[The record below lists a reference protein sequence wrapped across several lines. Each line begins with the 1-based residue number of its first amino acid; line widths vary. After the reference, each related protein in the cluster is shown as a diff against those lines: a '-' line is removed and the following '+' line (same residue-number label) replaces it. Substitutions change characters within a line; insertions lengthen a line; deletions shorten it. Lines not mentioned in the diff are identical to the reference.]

1 MNFITGISLI
11 TAFAGGMVALF
22 APCCITF
29 LLPSYLANIFR
40 GKKNILGLTLLFG
53 LGIATVLVPAA
64 VGIRAVGQV
73 FQQFH
78 TQTYLIGGTFMI
90 ILGLMEL
97 TGKKITIP
105 MVNLTI
111 DLNTHKSP
119 WAVYVLGVF
128 SGITSSCCTPVLA
141 GILTLSFLSPSFLW
155 AGLAGVAYVA
165 GMVVPLVILALLLDR
180 VDWQKMMKIKGK
192 TVMLLGKT
200 RPLTDVIAGFLF
212 ITVGIIF
219 SVLAVTGN
227 ITMGTQKP
235 VEATLGLGTMN
246 LVRTVRTI
254 PGSEYFFALLL
265 VIFIIF
271 LIRKGKS
278 S

>member
-1 MNFITGISLI
+1 MNLLNTVSLI

-53 LGIATVLVPAA
+53 LGIATILVPTAL
-64 VGIRAVGQV
+64 GIRAIGSV
-73 FQQFH
+73 FREFH
-78 TQTYLIGGTFMI
+78 TQTYVIGGAFMI
-90 ILGLMEL
+90 TLGLMEL

-105 MVNLTI
+105 MFNLTI
-111 DLNTHKSP
+111 DLNTHRSP
-119 WAVYVLGVF
+119 WAVYVMGVF

-180 VDWQKMMKIKGK
+180 VDWQKMMKVKGK
-192 TVMLLGKT
+192 TVNLFGKA
-200 RPLTDVIAGFLF
+200 RLLTDVIAGFLF
-212 ITVGIIF
+212 IAVGIIF
-219 SVLAVTGN
+219 GSLAITGN
-227 ITMGTQKP
+227 IAMGAQQP
-235 VEATLGLGTMN
+235 VEATLGAGTMN
-246 LVRTVRTI
+246 LVRTLRGF
-254 PGSEYFFALLL
+254 PGSEYFFAVVLI
-265 VIFIIF
+265 VFIIF
-271 LIRKGKS
+271 LIKKGNKS
-278 S
+278 

>member
-1 MNFITGISLI
+1 MNLLTTISLI

-29 LLPSYLANIFR
+29 LLPSYLANVFHER
-40 GKKNILGLTLLFG
+40 KNILGLTLLFG
-53 LGIATVLVPAA
+53 LGIATVLVPTAL
-64 VGIRAVGQV
+64 GIRAVGQV
-73 FQQFH
+73 FKEFH
-78 TQTYLIGGTFMI
+78 TQTYLIGAAFMI

-105 MVNLTI
+105 MFNLTI

-141 GILTLSFLSPSFLW
+141 GILTLSFLSPTFLW

-192 TVMLLGKT
+192 TVRLFGKP
-200 RPLTDVIAGFLF
+200 RLLTDVIAGFLF
-212 ITVGIIF
+212 IAVGIIF
-219 SVLAVTGN
+219 GSLALSGN
-227 ITMGTQKP
+227 ISMGTQKP
-235 VEATLGLGTMN
+235 IEATLGLGTMSI
-246 LVRTVRTI
+246 VRSLRSF
-254 PGSEYFFALLL
+254 PGSEYLFAVLLI
-265 VIFIIF
+265 IFIIF
-271 LIRKGKS
+271 LIKKGSKS
-278 S
+278 